1 MAKQEGNPLVGRL
14 EGISTLIEKTTMVPC
29 VIFGGAMVAVVMS
42 GVFARYVVRNPMPW
56 TEEVARFLMN
66 WMALLGAS
74 IATRYRAH
82 LGLLYFVQK
91 FPMPLQR
98 LSKLLMDL
106 LIMIFLYILTT
117 QGIKMAAAAEGQLE
131 PTTGIT
137 MNYILICVPL
147 SGALMFIQLG
157 IQMVVDLLSWGTS
170 RSPFQALR
178 DLS

>member
-1 MAKQEGNPLVGRL
+1 
-14 EGISTLIEKTTMVPC
+14 
-29 VIFGGAMVAVVMS
+29 
-42 GVFARYVVRNPMPW
+42 
-56 TEEVARFLMN
+56 
-66 WMALLGAS
+66 
-74 IATRYRAH
+74 
-82 LGLLYFVQK
+82 
-91 FPMPLQR
+91 
-98 LSKLLMDL
+98 
-106 LIMIFLYILTT
+106 
-117 QGIKMAAAAEGQLE
+117 MAAAAEGQLE